1 MGFADLNESLPVV
14 VIFRWPRKT
23 VPSPE
28 PAGTAKVRGNHPRQP
43 HCGLGC
49 GWKNLNTTVPRKPLL
64 SPGDTSMAITYES
77 LRNFVRK
84 SGVEVRV
91 YAPEAE
97 VIFLKDGTQD
107 TIS

>member
-28 PAGTAKVRGNHPRQP
+28 PPRGLPKYAEIIQDNHTV
-43 HCGLGC
+43 GWGV

-91 YAPEAE
+91 YAPEA
-97 VIFLKDGTQD
+97 
-107 TIS
+107 

>member
-1 MGFADLNESLPVV
+1 
-14 VIFRWPRKT
+14 
-23 VPSPE
+23 
-28 PAGTAKVRGNHPRQP
+28 
-43 HCGLGC
+43 
-49 GWKNLNTTVPRKPLL
+49 
-64 SPGDTSMAITYES
+64 MAITYES

-107 TIS
+107 TISVIDKATAFFIGERRYTREEFEKFISTLYHESK